1 MSAVLIK
8 APVAMPTADSKNNEV
23 IFKSER
29 NVQVNDQKLVK
40 ITQIEFDKEVLLMF
54 IHFM

>member
-1 MSAVLIK
+1 MSGYVPKFMHWLLAK
-8 APVAMPTADSKNNEV
+8 KKV

-40 ITQIEFDKEVLLMF
+40 SSQIAFDKELLLMF
-54 IHFM
+54 VRIM

>member
-1 MSAVLIK
+1 
-8 APVAMPTADSKNNEV
+8 MPTADGKNNEV

-40 ITQIEFDKEVLLMF
+40 ISQIVFDKKVLLMF
-54 IHFM
+54 VRFM